1 MKHLFISQERILLQ
15 RYKHD
20 RVFRVAGS
28 LLLATTFL
36 QLPVGI
42 FGFFLWNRFQA
53 ESTVQSQ
60 NRNRTADLQS
70 QNTMLREVRQKLG
83 QIRQWE
89 PILRNRIP
97 SGAILSAIQ
106 KGIPSDVAL
115 DSILVETG
123 HYQAIPTVGGTYRV
137 PQDYML
143 LLQATAKPG
152 SEGAVD
158 RFKESL
164 AKLLPPGSELLRTLQ
179 LDQRPDGLFPIQIQY
194 SIKPTGNYLSLGL
207 TKISE
212 PDSL

>member
-1 MKHLFISQERILLQ
+1 MKHLFVSQERILLQ

-28 LLLATTFL
+28 LLLAVILL
-36 QLPVGI
+36 QLPLGI
-42 FGFFLWNRFQA
+42 FGFFVWNRFQA

-60 NRNRTADLQS
+60 NRIRTTELQS
-70 QNTMLREVRQKLG
+70 QNAKLREVREKLG

-115 DSILVETG
+115 DSIVVETG
-123 HYQAIPTVGGTYRV
+123 NYQAIQTVGGTYRV
-137 PQDYML
+137 PQDYMV
-143 LLQATAKPG
+143 LLQATARSG

-158 RFKESL
+158 RFKQRL
-164 AKLLPPGSELLRTLQ
+164 ATILPPGSELLRTWQ
-179 LDQRPDGLFPIQIQY
+179 LDKRPDGLIPIQIQY

>member
-36 QLPVGI
+36 QLPLVI
-42 FGFFLWNRFQA
+42 FEFVLWNRFQA

-70 QNTMLREVRQKLG
+70 QNTKLREVRQKLG
-83 QIRQWE
+83 QIQQWE

-106 KGIPSDVAL
+106 KGIPSDVVL

-123 HYQAIPTVGGTYRV
+123 DYQAIPTVGGTYRV
-137 PQDYML
+137 PRNYML
-143 LLQATAKPG
+143 LLQATAKSG

-194 SIKPTGNYLSLGL
+194 SIKPTGNYFSLGL

-212 PDSL
+212 PGSL

>member
-1 MKHLFISQERILLQ
+1 MKHLFISQEIVLLQ

-28 LLLATTFL
+28 LLLAALLL
-36 QLPVGI
+36 QLPLGI
-42 FGFFLWNRFQA
+42 FGFLLWNRFQA
-53 ESTVQSQ
+53 LSTTQSQ
-60 NRNRTADLQS
+60 NRIRRGDLQN
-70 QNTMLREVRQKLG
+70 QDAKLREVRHKLE

-106 KGIPSDVAL
+106 KGIPTDVAL
-115 DSILVETG
+115 DSILIETG
-123 HYQAIPTVGGTYRV
+123 NYRAIPTGGGTFRV

-143 LLQATAKPG
+143 LLEATAKLG

-164 AKLLPPGSELLRTLQ
+164 VKILPPGSELLRELQ
-179 LDQRPDGLFPIQIQY
+179 LDKRPDGLVPIQMQY

-207 TKISE
+207 TKIAE

>member
-36 QLPVGI
+36 QLPLGI
-42 FGFFLWNRFQA
+42 FGLFFWNRFQA

-60 NRNRTADLQS
+60 NRNRTADLQN
-70 QNTMLREVRQKLG
+70 QNSKLREVRQKLA

-106 KGIPSDVAL
+106 KGIPVDVSL
-115 DSILVETG
+115 DSILIETD
-123 HYQAIPTVGGTYRV
+123 HYQTIPTVGGTYRV

-152 SEGAVD
+152 SEGAVE

-164 AKLLPPGSELLRTLQ
+164 AKLLPPVQNFCVPSNSISGQ
-179 LDQRPDGLFPIQIQY
+179 MAFFLFKFSTRLNQPATI
-194 SIKPTGNYLSLGL
+194 
-207 TKISE
+207 
-212 PDSL
+212 

>member
-1 MKHLFISQERILLQ
+1 
-15 RYKHD
+15 
-20 RVFRVAGS
+20 

-36 QLPVGI
+36 QVPLGV

-53 ESTVQSQ
+53 ESTAQSQ
-60 NRNRTADLQS
+60 IGIRTADLQS
-70 QNTMLREVRQKLG
+70 QNAKLREVRQKLG

-97 SGAILSAIQ
+97 SSAILSAIQ
-106 KGIPSDVAL
+106 KAIPSDVAL
-115 DSILVETG
+115 DTILVETAN
-123 HYQAIPTVGGTYRV
+123 YQAISTVGGTYRV
-137 PQDYML
+137 PKDYML
-143 LLQATAKPG
+143 LLQATAKSG

-164 AKLLPPGSELLRTLQ
+164 ARILPPGSELLRTRQ
-179 LDQRPDGLFPIQIQY
+179 LDKRPDGLFPIQIQY
-194 SIKPTGNYLSLGL
+194 SIKPTGNYLNLGL

>member
-20 RVFRVAGS
+20 RVFRLAGS
-28 LLLATTFL
+28 LLLAAMFL
-36 QLPVGI
+36 QLPLGI
-42 FGFFLWNRFQA
+42 FGFFLWNRFQVG
-53 ESTVQSQ
+53 STVQSQ
-60 NRNRTADLQS
+60 NRNRSADLQN
-70 QNTMLREVRQKLG
+70 QNEKLREVRQKLA

-97 SGAILSAIQ
+97 CGAILSAIQ
-106 KGIPSDVAL
+106 KGVPPDVVL

-123 HYQAIPTVGGTYRV
+123 HYQAIPTVDGTYRV
-137 PQDYML
+137 PQNYTL

-152 SEGAVD
+152 SESAIDG
-158 RFKESL
+158 FKESL
-164 AKLLPPGSELLRTLQ
+164 VKLLPPGSELLGTRQ
-179 LDQRPDGLFPIQIQY
+179 LDKRPDGLFPIQIQY